1 MSIPLPVIV
10 AVAIAAA
17 LALAAL
23 VVSLLALRQ
32 ARAKPKV
39 AGSPLER
46 MAVALEVGDDENA
59 AQELVEYLGAVH
71 ERVENIQAEV
81 VVLRERSRHPLQKLG
96 MVRFDAADDISGG
109 MSCALAAL
117 DAGYNGFIL
126 TTLYTRERCRGFVR
140 KLTAGKTDYE
150 LLDEEAEALQEAL
163 NG

>member
-10 AVAIAAA
+10 AVAVAVA

-23 VVSLLALRQ
+23 AVSLLALRQ

-71 ERVENIQAEV
+71 ERVENIQTEV
-81 VVLRERSRHPLQKLG
+81 VGLRERSRHPLQKLG

-109 MSCALAAL
+109 MSCALATL
-117 DAGYNGFIL
+117 DADDNGFVL
-126 TTLYTRERCRGFVR
+126 PTLYTRERCRVFVR
-140 KLTAGKTDYE
+140 KLTAGKTDHE
-150 LLDEEAEALQEAL
+150 LLNEEAQARQEAL
-163 NG
+163 GG

>member
-10 AVAIAAA
+10 AVAVAIV

-23 VVSLLALRQ
+23 AVSLLALRQ

-46 MAVALEVGDDENA
+46 MAAALEVGDDENA
-59 AQELVEYLGAVH
+59 AQELVEYLTAVH

-81 VVLRERSRHPLQKLG
+81 VALRERSRHPLQKLG

-109 MSCALAAL
+109 MSCAMAAL
-117 DAGYNGFIL
+117 DADDNGFVL
-126 TTLYTRERCRGFVR
+126 TSLYTRERCRLFVR
-140 KLTAGKTDYE
+140 KLTGGETDHE

-163 NG
+163 GG